1 QNGLRLSGQP
11 AELAGILT
19 GVLLIGT
26 ILLDRLSVRIR
37 AAHQGL
43 RPEVGLTNRQ
53 SAIGNRQFFKEEFK
67 VRNSQIAILSAVI
80 LVAALIVAGSNWWS
94 TRSLRDELKG
104 SGSAAK
110 TTNGRKPIIAMM
122 PKAKGDPYFVSCK

>member
-1 QNGLRLSGQP
+1 MK
-11 AELAGILT
+11 
-19 GVLLIGT
+19 
-26 ILLDRLSVRIR
+26 SVI
-37 AAHQGL
+37 
-43 RPEVGLTNRQ
+43 
-53 SAIGNRQFFKEEFK
+53 AIGGRGTEAPFAEEEFK

-110 TTNGRKPIIAMM
+110 TTNGRRPVIAMM
-122 PKAKGDPYFVSCK
+122 PKAKGDPYFVSCKQGADEAA